1 MNFMGKERVVAGLI
15 DGEDI
20 CRLREAVCVQVE
32 KVYDHC
38 REKDC
43 IEDAV
48 VDFVEDIQCLI
59 DKAIKVK
66 VKDAE
71 VVKVLADLDEVP
83 FRRGFYSVNVRYKI
97 KLRIEFCFRDQF
109 GNLCTTEKVG
119 FVWFSKTVFLFGSEG
134 QVKIFSS
141 AEPNSGPPMCPPG
154 SQSDSEGCGVT
165 LQQDN
170 LPTVKVEVAEPLV
183 LNARIKRAHCHF
195 KPRDGVLGLEDDD
208 ERGSENAVA
217 GVGFFPP
224 RNVVVT
230 IGLFSII
237 KLTRL
242 VQLLIPAFDFCIPN
256 RECVSATEDNA
267 CDLFDTIDFP
277 FDQFFPPQIFD
288 FPVAG
293 VEEKRPDCHGK
304 KGVEK
309 AENRENIQ
317 RVEAAEENRPRR
329 R

>member
-1 MNFMGKERVVAGLI
+1 MGKERVVAGLI

-71 VVKVLADLDEVP
+71 VVKVLADLDDVP
-83 FRRGFYSVNVRYKI
+83 FRRGFFTVNVRYKI
-97 KLRIEFCFRDQF
+97 KLRVEFCFRDQF
-109 GNLCTTEKVG
+109 GNLVTSDPKVG
-119 FVWFSKTVFLFGSEG
+119 FIWFSKTVFLFGSEG

-141 AEPNSGPPMCPPG
+141 TEPTACSG
-154 SQSDSEGCGVT
+154 SSSDGDGCGVT

-170 LPTVKVEVAEPLV
+170 LPIVKVEVAEPLV
-183 LNARIKRAHCHF
+183 LNARIKRVHCHV
-195 KPRDGVLGLEDDD
+195 KPHGDQFDFEDDD
-208 ERGSENAVA
+208 NIGDENAVA
-217 GVGFFPP
+217 GRRFFPP
-224 RNVVVT
+224 KSVVVT

-242 VQLLIPAFDFCIPN
+242 VQLLIPAFDFCIPT
-256 RECVSATEDNA
+256 RECVSATEENA
-267 CDLFDTIDFP
+267 CELFDTIDFP

-288 FPVAG
+288 FPTAG
-293 VEEKRPDCHGK
+293 EEEDRDKCK
-304 KGVEK
+304 KGER
-309 AENRENIQ
+309 AEREENRE
-317 RVEAAEENRPRR
+317 RDERAEREENRPRR

>member
-1 MNFMGKERVVAGLI
+1 MGKERVVAGLI

-20 CRLREAVCVQVE
+20 CKLREAVCVQVE

-48 VDFVEDIQCLI
+48 VDFVEDVQCLI

-71 VVKVLADLDEVP
+71 VVKVLADLDDVP
-83 FRRGFYSVNVRYKI
+83 FRRGFFTVNVRFKI
-97 KLRIEFCFRDQF
+97 KLRVEFCFRDQF
-109 GNLCTTEKVG
+109 GGLVTSEPKVG
-119 FVWFSKTVFLFGSEG
+119 FIWFSKTVFLFGSEG
-134 QVKIFSS
+134 EVKIFSS
-141 AEPNSGPPMCPPG
+141 AEPSACSSPSAGDC
-154 SQSDSEGCGVT
+154 DGCGVT

-170 LPTVKVEVAEPLV
+170 LPTIKVEVAEPLV
-183 LNARIKRAHCHF
+183 LNARIKRVHCHVN
-195 KPRDGVLGLEDDD
+195 PRGEQFDLEEEDNL
-208 ERGSENAVA
+208 GSENAVA
-217 GVGFFPP
+217 GRRFFPP
-224 RNVVVT
+224 RSVVVT

-256 RECVSATEDNA
+256 RECVSATEENA
-267 CDLFDTIDFP
+267 CELFDTIEFP

-293 VEEKRPDCHGK
+293 VEDRDKDCHGK
-304 KGVEK
+304 KGER
-309 AENRENIQ
+309 AEREENREND
-317 RVEAAEENRPRR
+317 RVERAEENRPRR

>member
-1 MNFMGKERVVAGLI
+1 MGKERVVAGLI

-43 IEDAV
+43 VEDAV

-59 DKAIKVK
+59 DKAIKVR

-71 VVKVLADLDEVP
+71 VVKVLADLDDVP
-83 FRRGFYSVNVRYKI
+83 FRRGFFTVNVRYKI
-97 KLRIEFCFRDQF
+97 KLRVEFCFRDQF
-109 GNLCTTEKVG
+109 GNLMTDVKTG
-119 FVWFSKTVFLFGSEG
+119 FVWFSKTVFLFGSDG
-134 QVKIFSS
+134 KVKIFSS
-141 AEPNSGPPMCPPG
+141 SDPAPCPSMPG
-154 SQSDSEGCGVT
+154 SDGDGCGVT
-165 LQQDN
+165 LEQDN

-183 LNARIKRAHCHF
+183 LNARIKRAHCHH
-195 KPRDGVLGLEDDD
+195 KPHGKRFDLQD
-208 ERGSENAVA
+208 EESFENENAVA
-217 GVGFFPP
+217 GEGLFPA

-256 RECVSATEDNA
+256 RECVSATDENP

-293 VEEKRPDCHGK
+293 VEEREKDDHGRK
-304 KGVEK
+304 NAQRE
-309 AENRENIQ
+309 ENREKDD
-317 RVEAAEENRPRR
+317 RAERAEENKPRR

>member
-1 MNFMGKERVVAGLI
+1 MGKERVVAGLI

-43 IEDAV
+43 VEDAEV
-48 VDFVEDIQCLI
+48 GFVEDVHVLI
-59 DKAIKVK
+59 GKAIKVR

-83 FRRGFYSVNVRYKI
+83 FRRGFFTVNVRYKI
-97 KLRIEFCFRDQF
+97 KLRVEFCFREF
-109 GNLCTTEKVG
+109 GNLMTDVKTG
-119 FVWFSKTVFLFGSEG
+119 FVWFSKTVFLFGSDG
-134 QVKIFSS
+134 KVKIFSS
-141 AEPNSGPPMCPPG
+141 SDPAPCPSPAG
-154 SQSDSEGCGVT
+154 SDGDGCGVT
-165 LQQDN
+165 LEQDN
-170 LPTVKVEVAEPLV
+170 LPNVKVEVAEPLV
-183 LNARIKRAHCHF
+183 LNARIKRAHCHH
-195 KPRDGVLGLEDDD
+195 KPHGKSFDLQDEEDF
-208 ERGSENAVA
+208 ENEDAVA
-217 GVGFFPP
+217 GVGIFPP

-256 RECVSATEDNA
+256 RECVSATDENP
-267 CDLFDTIDFP
+267 CDLFDTIEFP

-293 VEEKRPDCHGK
+293 VEERDKECHGK
-304 KGVEK
+304 KGEK
-309 AENRENIQ
+309 AEREENRE
-317 RVEAAEENRPRR
+317 RDERAERAEENRPRR